1 MDLSFVKEQLETFST
16 FAGNIGDFLKLPSQI
31 LTNIFDWFGDGFTTG
46 TGKDTKTHVFDK
58 DWDLT
63 SSKLGSSDDTNG
75 AEDGLSSKGD
85 KDADSGSSSEGSED
99 K

>member
-16 FAGNIGDFLKLPSQI
+16 FAGAIGDFLKLPSQI
-31 LTNIFDWFGDGFTTG
+31 LSNIFGWFGDGFTTG
-46 TGKDTKTHVFDK
+46 TGDNAKTHVFDN

-85 KDADSGSSSEGSED
+85 NDADSGLSSEDTEA